1 MEACPGLANE
11 LASGNWPL
19 PAGNEMAITCQE
31 EEGHDAQ
38 GDKACP
44 RCAEVE
50 ECSGVQDCFCELAPV
65 IWGEGEPA
73 VTKFLELPQH
83 TTDFLSSVPPHRPLV
98 ELPLL
103 PKYQRKDK
111 TLVLDL
117 DQTLVHSTLTT
128 MNQPDYTME
137 INVPDTGLRTVY
149 VKLRP
154 YLLKFLKFASSLFE
168 VVVFTASP
176 TVYANRVLDRLDP
189 HHELIDHRMFRH
201 HCHHHHHHKA
211 HYIKDLCA
219 LGRDLSKVVIIDNS
233 VEAFAFQLDNGVL
246 IEDFLGS
253 PEDTALLRMEEFL
266 VKLAQAKDARQA
278 VHDYYDQL

>member
-1 MEACPGLANE
+1 MG
-11 LASGNWPL
+11 
-19 PAGNEMAITCQE
+19 
-31 EEGHDAQ
+31 
-38 GDKACP
+38 
-44 RCAEVE
+44 
-50 ECSGVQDCFCELAPV
+50 
-65 IWGEGEPA
+65 
-73 VTKFLELPQH
+73 PQN
-83 TTDFLSSVPPHRPLV
+83 
-98 ELPLL
+98 
-103 PKYQRKDK
+103 QRKAK

-117 DQTLVHSTLTT
+117 DQTLVRSVIGFQDWADFHL
-128 MNQPDYTME
+128 E
-137 INVPDTGLRTVY
+137 INVPEVGLTTVS

-154 YLLKFLKFASSLFE
+154 HLLQFLKFASSLFE

-219 LGRDLSKVVIIDNS
+219 LGRDLSQVVIIDNS

-253 PEDTALLRMEEFL
+253 SEDTALLRMLEFL
-266 VKLAQAKDARQA
+266 QQLEQAGDAR
-278 VHDYYDQL
+278 

>member
-65 IWGEGEPA
+65 MWGEGEPA

-128 MNQPDYTME
+128 MNQPSRLTMSRLE
-137 INVPDTGLRTVY
+137 QEGGVEEPAGQSPCQDQKGGQEAQSEVKELQLLRQ
-149 VKLRP
+149 KMLELEQERRR
-154 YLLKFLKFASSLFE
+154 LLEKNK
-168 VVVFTASP
+168 
-176 TVYANRVLDRLDP
+176 
-189 HHELIDHRMFRH
+189 
-201 HCHHHHHHKA
+201 
-211 HYIKDLCA
+211 
-219 LGRDLSKVVIIDNS
+219 
-233 VEAFAFQLDNGVL
+233 QL
-246 IEDFLGS
+246 
-253 PEDTALLRMEEFL
+253 EDTALLRMEEFL

>member
-1 MEACPGLANE
+1 M
-11 LASGNWPL
+11 
-19 PAGNEMAITCQE
+19 
-31 EEGHDAQ
+31 
-38 GDKACP
+38 
-44 RCAEVE
+44 
-50 ECSGVQDCFCELAPV
+50 
-65 IWGEGEPA
+65 GEGEPA

-117 DQTLVHSTLTT
+117 DQTLVHSTLTI
-128 MNQPDYTME
+128 MNKPDYTME

-154 YLLKFLKFASSLFE
+154 YLLQFLKFASSLFE

-253 PEDTALLRMEEFL
+253 PEDTALLRMEDFL

-278 VHDYYDQL
+278 VHDYYDEL